1 MCGSFA
7 LWLLVVAVDGCGD
20 DSSSGLAHW
29 SVVGFVVA
37 DVAQVAN
44 SVIISL
50 LILQV
55 HSSISKLQAQKASF
69 GFRLFFDLCL
79 KMG

>member
-1 MCGSFA
+1 M
-7 LWLLVVAVDGCGD
+7 VAVDGCGD
-20 DSSSGLAHW
+20 GSSSGLAHW

-50 LILQV
+50 FNSTSTQLIDCV
-55 HSSISKLQAQKASF
+55 FYKYTV
-69 GFRLFFDLCL
+69 D
-79 KMG
+79 